1 MTPLSKSPISPKFI
15 SFVMEDSF
23 TKEHPFQDHLLFPK
37 EHPFQNTLPFPKDHH
52 LSQNTFSLKKYF
64 YFLEGYSFLSQKPPY
79 QNNSYIFDQYSSII
93 DDSEKIISLLRSP
106 IPRPTLHQTI
116 FHQKN
121 LFLKLIFSNQKDSFQ
136 KDPLNNSITLKENKI
151 LLRNNFQNSPISK
164 TDFLKR
170 LLEITISHKE

>member
-1 MTPLSKSPISPKFI
+1 MTHLFISHKFI

-37 EHPFQNTLPFPKDHH
+37 DPTLFQDHSPFP
-52 LSQNTFSLKKYF
+52 NTFSLKKYF

-106 IPRPTLHQTI
+106 IPRPTIHQTI